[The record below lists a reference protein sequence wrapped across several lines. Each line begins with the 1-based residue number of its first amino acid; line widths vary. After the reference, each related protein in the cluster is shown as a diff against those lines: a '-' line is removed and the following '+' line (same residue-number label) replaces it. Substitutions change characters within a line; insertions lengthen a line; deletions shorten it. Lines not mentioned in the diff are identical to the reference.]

1 MKRQLLMMVPAAVLT
16 MGVLAACGGT
26 ASSAA
31 PDTRVATTAAAAS
44 SANTASITIKDF
56 GFTVSGSI
64 GPGEQVSVH
73 NDDTTAHT
81 VTSDTGNLFDVTVP
95 PSGTATFAAPA
106 KAGRFPFHCTF
117 HANMHGMLT
126 VG

>member
-1 MKRQLLMMVPAAVLT
+1 MKRHLLMSLPAAVLT

-31 PDTRVATTAAAAS
+31 PDTTVATTAAAAS
-44 SANTASITIKDF
+44 PANTASITIKDF

-64 GPGEQVSVH
+64 RPGEQVSVH

-81 VTSDTGNLFDVTVP
+81 VTSDAGNLFDVTVP
-95 PSGTATFAAPA
+95 PAATATFSAPA
-106 KAGRFPFHCTF
+106 KAGSFPFHCDF
-117 HANMHGMLT
+117 HANMHGTLT